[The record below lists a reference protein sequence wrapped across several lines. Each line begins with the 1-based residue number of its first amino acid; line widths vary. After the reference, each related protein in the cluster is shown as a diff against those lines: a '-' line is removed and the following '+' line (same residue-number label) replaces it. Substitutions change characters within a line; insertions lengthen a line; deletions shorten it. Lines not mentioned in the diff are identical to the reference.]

1 MRSSGI
7 KADQPVA
14 ITPIEYGG
22 LQEAYD
28 HFNAALF
35 DSALPEILASGNNSR
50 SPMSSFAWPRSNAEM
65 RDQRRHYE

>member
-1 MRSSGI
+1 MKAKMAKKPVKKLARSYDRPN
-7 KADQPVA
+7 DQPIA

-35 DSALPEILASGNNSR
+35 DRMLPDVFIT
-50 SPMSSFAWPRSNAEM
+50 
-65 RDQRRHYE
+65 

>member
-1 MRSSGI
+1 MKAKMAKKPVKKVARSY
-7 KADQPVA
+7 DRPDNQPSA

-35 DSALPEILASGNNSR
+35 DGMLPDVFIT
-50 SPMSSFAWPRSNAEM
+50 
-65 RDQRRHYE
+65 